1 MITEKGVGFW
11 VGMPWMVNGK
21 QLWDHIKPYNPKLL
35 SAPSRSNESRLGKRL
50 WVKNNIP
57 GTELIL
63 AYAENKKNYA
73 DGNNILIDDRP
84 SNIDQWNAAG
94 GIGILFISTA
104 QTIEEL
110 KQYGL

>member
-1 MITEKGVGFW
+1 
-11 VGMPWMVNGK
+11 
-21 QLWDHIKPYNPKLL
+21 
-35 SAPSRSNESRLGKRL
+35 
-50 WVKNNIP
+50 
-57 GTELIL
+57 
-63 AYAENKKNYA
+63 
-73 DGNNILIDDRP
+73 LIDDRP